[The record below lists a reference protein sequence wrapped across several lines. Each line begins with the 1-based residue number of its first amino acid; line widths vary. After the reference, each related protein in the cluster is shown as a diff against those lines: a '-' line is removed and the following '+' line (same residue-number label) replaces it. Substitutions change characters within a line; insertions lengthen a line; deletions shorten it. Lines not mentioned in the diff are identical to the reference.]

1 LNQKQIEAAAA
12 MMRIFLVELALSF
25 DANFCEHGE
34 ITNQALGVVE
44 SEVEEH

>member
-25 DANFCEHGE
+25 DANFCELEE
-34 ITNQALGVVE
+34 ITDQALGE
-44 SEVEEH
+44 FPRGGGH

>member
-25 DANFCEHGE
+25 DANFCELE
-34 ITNQALGVVE
+34 KITNQALGVVE
-44 SEVEEH
+44 SEGEEH